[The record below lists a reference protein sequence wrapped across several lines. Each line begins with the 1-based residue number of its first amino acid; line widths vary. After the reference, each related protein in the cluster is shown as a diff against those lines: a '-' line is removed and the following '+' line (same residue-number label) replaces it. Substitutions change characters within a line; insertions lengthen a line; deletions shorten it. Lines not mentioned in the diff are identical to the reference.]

1 MTAIFRQ
8 GWPRWLW
15 PLGDWVSR
23 HHDPFTGRWHWR
35 AFNDTATRPAPAGW
49 DDLERLY
56 ATPDRYCPACGAW
69 LAGDALFCGAEC
81 QGAWLA

>member
-1 MTAIFRQ
+1 MTALTVCLTLCLSLASLTFRL
-8 GWPRWLW
+8 RR
-15 PLGDWVSR
+15 R
-23 HHDPFTGRWHWR
+23 HT
-35 AFNDTATRPAPAGW
+35 TAIPEPAGW

>member
-1 MTAIFRQ
+1 MTALTV
-8 GWPRWLW
+8 WLSLFAAW
-15 PLGDWVSR
+15 IVTAIGVLGLCRAAAEGDRAMRPPL
-23 HHDPFTGRWHWR
+23 
-35 AFNDTATRPAPAGW
+35 

-81 QGAWLA
+81 QEAWLA

>member
-1 MTAIFRQ
+1 MTALTVCLSLSFAWIAAAIVGLSLCRAAAE
-8 GWPRWLW
+8 
-15 PLGDWVSR
+15 GD
-23 HHDPFTGRWHWR
+23 R
-35 AFNDTATRPAPAGW
+35 AMPPPW

-69 LAGDALFCGAEC
+69 LAGDGIWCGAEC